1 MTGRVLVAPVTASP
15 TKPLTP
21 SHLKLLLSADV
32 LHRATS
38 AFTDVTLLY
47 HPLAHAGSRQ
57 VAGFWEY
64 LDRRYPDVAFDAL
77 GEAGIGELYVQ
88 FQRSPRAPAAAIAPY
103 VRRAAGGWAH
113 PASLRVLEIWR
124 RHYRDLGMTDAGL
137 ADLRPPVLPVGDLV
151 RLLTRH
157 HVCVDGRP
165 FGAPVF
171 LDATAAGLPLRT
183 AVTADGHAN
192 YLMSTLGELVPRL
205 PGHDHVVLLHD
216 VELRTDYR
224 IIAHVLGVLGARVT
238 RLEFPRVPIGGIA
251 RAARHGDWRGYTL
264 DDYAGPLRA
273 EHGAAAVALGLRC
286 YLVAGLS
293 RTTPDSFSR
302 RHLHRWVRRAG
313 RLLDELGGPP
323 PVAGEVAAA
332 ARRLAGPAPYADPH
346 RCLTTLFARDPV
358 SPAAAVLAAVVGD
371 PVLV

>member
-1 MTGRVLVAPVTASP
+1 VSARVLVAPVTASP

-21 SHLKLLLSADV
+21 SHLKLLLSADT

-64 LDRRYPDVAFDAL
+64 LDREHPGTAFETL
-77 GEAGIGELYVQ
+77 GEDGVGELYVR
-88 FQRSPRAPAAAIAPY
+88 FQRAPRAPYAAVAPY

-137 ADLRPPVLPVGDLV
+137 ADTRPPVLPVDDLV
-151 RLLTRH
+151 RLLTEH

-165 FGAPVF
+165 LGAPVF

-216 VELRTDYR
+216 VELRSDYR
-224 IIAHVLGVLGARVT
+224 IVAHILGVLGARVT
-238 RLEFPRVPIGGIA
+238 RLELPRVPIGGVA
-251 RAARHGDWRGYTL
+251 RAARYGDWRGYTL

-273 EHGAAAVALGLRC
+273 EHGADAFALGLRC

-302 RHLHRWVRRAG
+302 RHLQRWVRRAG
-313 RLLDELGGPP
+313 RLLDEHAGATLT
-323 PVAGEVAAA
+323 AGEVAAA
-332 ARRLAGPAPYADPH
+332 ARRLAGPGFVDPH

-358 SPAAAVLAAVVGD
+358 SPVAALLGALRGD
-371 PVLV
+371 LVPV